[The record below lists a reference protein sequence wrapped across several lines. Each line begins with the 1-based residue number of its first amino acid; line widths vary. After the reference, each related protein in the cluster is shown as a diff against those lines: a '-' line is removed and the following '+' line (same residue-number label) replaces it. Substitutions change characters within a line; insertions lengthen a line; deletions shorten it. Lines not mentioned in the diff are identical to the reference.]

1 LHKASENINVMK
13 ILIKNADIYLET
25 SVIKSGAI
33 IISGNRI
40 ESVIKKYDGLDEDIF
55 NVIDA
60 GGGIVVPG
68 YMDSHCHGG
77 NGFDC
82 NDGTVEDVIGMS
94 KFYLTRGVTSYYPS
108 TSADP
113 LEKIEKAFQCIRK
126 VKEEDSAGGIEILGL
141 HMEGPFINPLYK
153 GCQAEKYI
161 LEMTDENFSIVERN
175 SDIIKRI
182 TIAPEIGSNMQK
194 ISRLTDMGIVVSGG
208 HSDATYDQ
216 VVEAHMRGMK
226 MTTHLFSAMSTIKK
240 NGPYRIP
247 GVLEASLNIDTLY
260 TEIIADRKHLP
271 DELMQL
277 AFKCKGKKMIMVCSD
292 ANRGAGTTEGG
303 VIYTCGQEAI
313 IEDGVAVVPD
323 RTAFASSI
331 TPVDQMVRNLIN
343 YTGISTTDAV
353 NMATA
358 NIARMMGSFDRKGS
372 IAPGKDADI
381 VFLDN
386 DFYVKAVMCRGKLCY
401 GSLN

>member
-1 LHKASENINVMK
+1 MK
-13 ILIKNADIYLET
+13 TLIKNADIYLET
-25 SVIKSGAI
+25 SIITSGSI
-33 IISGNRI
+33 IINGNKIDSILKGKPEINER
-40 ESVIKKYDGLDEDIF
+40 EYKVF
-55 NVIDA
+55 DA
-60 GGGIVVPG
+60 GGVIAAPG

-94 KFYLTRGVTSYYPS
+94 EFYLTRGLTSYYPT

-113 LEKIEKAFQCIRK
+113 LYKIEKAFKCIRK
-126 VKEEDSAGGIEILGL
+126 VKDEDSAGGIEIMGL
-141 HMEGPFINPLYK
+141 HMEGPFINPKYK

-161 LEMTDENFSIVERN
+161 LEMTDENFRIVERN

-182 TIAPEIGSNMQK
+182 TIAPEIGSNM
-194 ISRLTDMGIVVSGG
+194 SRIPRLCDMGIVVSGG
-208 HSDATYDQ
+208 HSEATYDQ
-216 VVEAHMRGMK
+216 VREAYMRGMT
-226 MTTHLFSAMSTIKK
+226 MTTHLFSAMSKIRRE
-240 NGPYRIP
+240 GPYRIS
-247 GVLEASLNIDTLY
+247 GMLEASLNIDTLY

-292 ANRGAGTTEGG
+292 ANRGAGKSEGG
-303 VIYTCGQEAI
+303 IIYTCGQEAI

-343 YTGISTTDAV
+343 YTGISRIDAV
-353 NMATA
+353 NMASA

-372 IAPGKDADI
+372 LAPGKDADI

-386 DFYVKAVMCRGKLCY
+386 DFYVKAVMCRGKMCHGAL
-401 GSLN
+401 

>member
-1 LHKASENINVMK
+1 MK
-13 ILIKNADIYLET
+13 TLIKNADIYLE
-25 SVIKSGAI
+25 SAVVKSGAI
-33 IISGNRI
+33 VVDGKKI
-40 ESVIKKYDGLDEDIF
+40 ESIIKSPGGIDESSYK
-55 NVIDA
+55 VIDA
-60 GGGIVVPG
+60 KGFTAAPG

-82 NDGTVEDVIGMS
+82 NDGTEEDVIGMS
-94 KFYLTRGVTSYYPS
+94 KYYLTRGVTSYYPS
-108 TSADP
+108 TSSDP
-113 LEKIEKAFQCIRK
+113 LEKIEKAFQCIRN
-126 VKEEDSAGGIEILGL
+126 VKDNDSAGGIEIMGL
-141 HMEGPFINPLYK
+141 HMEGPFINPIYK

-161 LEMTDENFSIVERN
+161 LEMTDENFRIVERN

-182 TIAPEIGSNMQK
+182 TIAPEIGNNMMK
-194 ISRLTDMGIVVSGG
+194 IGRLTEMGIVVSGG

-226 MTTHLFSAMSTIKK
+226 MTTHLFSAMSTIRK

-247 GVLEASLNIDTLY
+247 GMLEASLNIDTLY

-271 DELMQL
+271 DELMQM

-303 VIYTCGQEAI
+303 IIYTCGQEAI

-343 YTGISTTDAV
+343 YTGISKLDAV
-353 NMATA
+353 NMASA

-381 VFLDN
+381 IFLDN
-386 DFYVKAVMCRGKLCY
+386 DFYVKAVMCRGKICHGTLK
-401 GSLN
+401 

>member
-1 LHKASENINVMK
+1 MK
-13 ILIKNADIYLET
+13 TLIKNADIYLET
-25 SVIKSGAI
+25 SIITSGSI
-33 IISGNRI
+33 IINGNKIDSILKGKPEINER
-40 ESVIKKYDGLDEDIF
+40 EYKVF
-55 NVIDA
+55 DA
-60 GGGIVVPG
+60 GGVIAAPG

-94 KFYLTRGVTSYYPS
+94 EFYLTRGLTSYYPT

-113 LEKIEKAFQCIRK
+113 LDKIEKAFQCIRK
-126 VKEEDSAGGIEILGL
+126 VKDDDSAGGIEIMGL
-141 HMEGPFINPLYK
+141 HMEGPFINPKYK

-161 LEMTDENFSIVERN
+161 LEMTDENFGIVERN

-182 TIAPEIGSNMQK
+182 TIAPEIGSNM
-194 ISRLTDMGIVVSGG
+194 SRIPRLCDMGIVVSGG
-208 HSDATYDQ
+208 HSEATYDQ
-216 VVEAHMRGMK
+216 VREAHMRGMT
-226 MTTHLFSAMSTIKK
+226 MTTHLFSAMSTIRRE
-240 NGPYRIP
+240 GPYRIS
-247 GVLEASLNIDTLY
+247 GMLEASLNIDTLY

-292 ANRGAGTTEGG
+292 ANRGAGKSEGG
-303 VIYTCGQEAI
+303 IIYTCGQEAI

-343 YTGISTTDAV
+343 YTGISRIDAV
-353 NMATA
+353 NMASA

-372 IAPGKDADI
+372 LAPGKDADI

-386 DFYVKAVMCRGKLCY
+386 DFYVKAVMCRGKMCHGAL
-401 GSLN
+401 